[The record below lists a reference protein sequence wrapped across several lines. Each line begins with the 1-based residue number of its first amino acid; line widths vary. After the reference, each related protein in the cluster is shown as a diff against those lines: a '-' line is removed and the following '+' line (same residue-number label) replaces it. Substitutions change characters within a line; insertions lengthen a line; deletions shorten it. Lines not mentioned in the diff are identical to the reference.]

1 MKIYRLFWVEEMQK
15 PEATNDNDTDEGFD
29 ESGEIEDANNADD
42 EDDEVRMRISAYFNC
57 FDVSFW

>member
-1 MKIYRLFWVEEMQK
+1 MQK

-57 FDVSFW
+57 FDVSF